1 MSVHIISSQSHHHS
15 LPFHSHPTPNSSRSR
30 LIQAIHTALHYG
42 AHQAAASKPLRRPV
56 HPSPHSRL
64 RTHHQT
70 TRPAFHTG
78 VLPCPKVAMLIK
90 LHAQYLLRKAPTT
103 LSLAQA
109 TRKPA
114 SASIHLPCVHRGSHT
129 QPVPA
134 IPRRAEER
142 LGCAETDRRYGNKRT
157 ALDV

>member
-1 MSVHIISSQSHHHS
+1 MSSQSHYYS
-15 LPFHSHPTPNSSRSR
+15 PPFHSHSTPDSSRPR
-30 LIQAIHTALHYG
+30 LIQPTHTALHYG

-64 RTHHQT
+64 RTHHQA

-78 VLPCPKVAMLIK
+78 VLPYPKVAMLIK
-90 LHAQYLLRKAPTT
+90 LHAQYLLRKAPTP

-109 TRKPA
+109 ARKPA
-114 SASIHLPCVHRGSHT
+114 SAFIHLPRVHRRSHT
-129 QPVPA
+129 QSLPA

-142 LGCAETDRRYGNKRT
+142 IGCAETYGRRRDECA